1 MGVLGVSLR
10 RPAGVGKA
18 CYQPKALEFAVL
30 SPILCA
36 VLTRRQKEL
45 LDFIRRYIKRRG
57 YAPSLAEMRVH
68 LKLSS
73 LATVHKHLR
82 LLEEKGAIRRLPGRS
97 RALEVRTTPADAQGN
112 RVPLLGRVAAGTPIE
127 PIEVDES
134 VTIPDELLGHGETFA
149 LRVQGDSMIDDGIHD
164 GDVVLVE
171 RQATADN
178 AQTVVALLDGE
189 ATIKRFYQRRDG
201 VHLEPANPALSPV
214 VVSPER
220 VEIRGVVVALLRRY
234 R

>member
-1 MGVLGVSLR
+1 
-10 RPAGVGKA
+10 
-18 CYQPKALEFAVL
+18 LEFAVL

-36 VLTRRQKEL
+36 VITRRQKEL